1 MTNLNLLMILL
12 SFALLLLCMLAPLR
26 KSAAV
31 QKCPSLKMLFKPHG
45 IYGVL
50 LLIVSFLHGILSGNK
65 PAMMTG
71 KAAWLCLPSCS
82 IHVAEREGDCCM
94 AETAQDL
101 FRPSMSSDRSP
112 CSSCRFS
119 VRHKALSLY

>member
-71 KAAWLCLPSCS
+71 KAAWLCLLILLALSML
-82 IHVAEREGDCCM
+82 RKGKG
-94 AETAQDL
+94 TAVWL
-101 FRPSMSSDRSP
+101 RLHRI
-112 CSSCRFS
+112 FS
-119 VRHKALSLY
+119 VLLCLLIAVHVVHAVFL

>member
-45 IYGVL
+45 IRT
-50 LLIVSFLHGILSGNK
+50 
-65 PAMMTG
+65 PA
-71 KAAWLCLPSCS
+71 
-82 IHVAEREGDCCM
+82 
-94 AETAQDL
+94 
-101 FRPSMSSDRSP
+101 DRFFP
-112 CSSCRFS
+112 PWDPLR
-119 VRHKALSLY
+119 K